1 MNTASLEK
9 KLIAALSNDV
19 ESSTVAALLEEANA
33 AIAETEAKVNRVAMD
48 PISCPDP
55 NKARGMLEAA
65 DLDLKRLRS
74 LLPKLEE
81 RFIQLQNDE
90 EMAHW
95 SAAYAATK
103 IKRDNASERLKRIQI
118 LFAEIINLFQEAEA
132 VDREVSVV
140 NGSAPPGEFR
150 RLHGVELTARGLQ
163 SFSREQPPLA
173 SNLRLPD
180 YNRSDRLAFPSPTIP
195 AAVLIAAPPTYTHWT
210 PTVSAPSTSM
220 PTPSHF
226 GTGEWWRDNEQIK
239 NASRAESE
247 RIRTYY
253 DDQARAREKREKEE
267 ELRRRA

>member
-1 MNTASLEK
+1 
-9 KLIAALSNDV
+9 
-19 ESSTVAALLEEANA
+19 
-33 AIAETEAKVNRVAMD
+33 
-48 PISCPDP
+48 
-55 NKARGMLEAA
+55 MLEAA

-95 SAAYAATK
+95 SAAYPATK

-140 NGSAPPGEFR
+140 IGSAPGEFR

-163 SFSREQPPLA
+163 SFSREQPSLA

-239 NASRAESE
+239 NASRAKS
-247 RIRTYY
+247 RTHQ
-253 DDQARAREKREKEE
+253 DV
-267 ELRRRA
+267 LRRSGACPRET

>member
-1 MNTASLEK
+1 MPGPK
-9 KLIAALSNDV
+9 Q
-19 ESSTVAALLEEANA
+19 
-33 AIAETEAKVNRVAMD
+33 
-48 PISCPDP
+48 
-55 NKARGMLEAA
+55 ARGMLEAA

-103 IKRDNASERLKRIQI
+103 IKRDNASERLKHIQI
-118 LFAEIINLFQEAEA
+118 LFAEIINL
-132 VDREVSVV
+132 SK
-140 NGSAPPGEFR
+140 
-150 RLHGVELTARGLQ
+150 RLKPSTERYRSLTARLLRGN
-163 SFSREQPPLA
+163 SEGCMVSNSRLVAFKFFPEQPPPA